1 MQKETGLSVGLG
13 LVGGKEI
20 LVSQALNQSAVLF
33 IEPLEATI
41 FEQWEVKGN
50 NTYTAGEIQS
60 LRDYLKSGGMIYL
73 LAHGSASRAVIGA
86 KRLVKAVLPEA
97 NLRRI
102 PTNYSIYTSFFQLS
116 GPLRYPYRRGF
127 HQEEEVSWLG
137 VFLQGRLA
145 IVVDTEETLHVI
157 DQWVK
162 LRNQSRVYS
171 KLAPAAAAQL
181 INVIVYAAAKRLR

>member
-1 MQKETGLSVGLG
+1 MPRPTTLRTHQIASFPAILCVLYLFSGCSSRIA
-13 LVGGKEI
+13 EI
-20 LVSQALNQSAVLF
+20 NTPWEFPPRDHALLR
-33 IEPLEATI
+33 TI
-41 FEQWEVKGN
+41 SPPV
-50 NTYTAGEIQS
+50 
-60 LRDYLKSGGMIYL
+60 
-73 LAHGSASRAVIGA
+73 VI
-86 KRLVKAVLPEA
+86 
-97 NLRRI
+97 
-102 PTNYSIYTSFFQLS
+102 TNHSIYTSFFQLP

-157 DQWVK
+157 DQWIK